1 MALIFSMFKLLF
13 PSEDK
18 DRFFKEILFCKVF
31 GTTIDGGAL
40 LLLFEEAGLLVVA
53 VNAGEKGR
61 R

>member
-1 MALIFSMFKLLF
+1 MFKLLF